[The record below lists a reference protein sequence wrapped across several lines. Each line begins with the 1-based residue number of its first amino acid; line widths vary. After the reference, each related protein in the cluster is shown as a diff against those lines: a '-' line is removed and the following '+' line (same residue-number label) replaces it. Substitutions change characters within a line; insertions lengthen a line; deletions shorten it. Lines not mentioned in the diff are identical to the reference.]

1 MRARGAQITDITI
14 LVVAADD
21 GVMPQTIEAIN
32 HAKAAG
38 MPIIVAVNKIDK
50 PQANPD
56 RVMQELTEYELVPEA
71 WGGDTIFAP
80 ISAKFGEGLENLLD
94 MILLVS
100 EVEELKAN
108 PDRRA
113 IGSVIEAELDKGRGP
128 VATLLVQDGTL
139 NIGDPI
145 VVGNTFGRVRAMVN
159 DLGRRVKKLAQV
171 HQLKSLD

>member
-1 MRARGAQITDITI
+1 
-14 LVVAADD
+14 
-21 GVMPQTIEAIN
+21 
-32 HAKAAG
+32 
-38 MPIIVAVNKIDK
+38 
-50 PQANPD
+50 
-56 RVMQELTEYELVPEA
+56 
-71 WGGDTIFAP
+71 AP

-145 VVGNTFGRVRAMVN
+145 VVGNTF
-159 DLGRRVKKLAQV
+159 
-171 HQLKSLD
+171 

>member
-1 MRARGAQITDITI
+1 
-14 LVVAADD
+14 
-21 GVMPQTIEAIN
+21 
-32 HAKAAG
+32 
-38 MPIIVAVNKIDK
+38 
-50 PQANPD
+50 
-56 RVMQELTEYELVPEA
+56 EA

-80 ISAKFGEGLENLLD
+80 ITAKFGEGLENLLD

-128 VATLLVQDGTL
+128 GATLLVQDGTL

-145 VVGNTFGRVRAMVN
+145 VFGNTFGRVRAMVN
-159 DLGRRVKKLAQV
+159 DLG
-171 HQLKSLD
+171 

>member
-1 MRARGAQITDITI
+1 
-14 LVVAADD
+14 VVAADD

-113 IGSVIEAELDKGRGP
+113 IGSVIEAE
-128 VATLLVQDGTL
+128 
-139 NIGDPI
+139 
-145 VVGNTFGRVRAMVN
+145 
-159 DLGRRVKKLAQV
+159 
-171 HQLKSLD
+171 

>member
-1 MRARGAQITDITI
+1 
-14 LVVAADD
+14 
-21 GVMPQTIEAIN
+21 
-32 HAKAAG
+32 
-38 MPIIVAVNKIDK
+38 
-50 PQANPD
+50 
-56 RVMQELTEYELVPEA
+56 
-71 WGGDTIFAP
+71 
-80 ISAKFGEGLENLLD
+80 

-159 DLGRRVKKLAQV
+159 DLGRRVKSWSKYT
-171 HQLKSLD
+171 S

>member
-1 MRARGAQITDITI
+1 
-14 LVVAADD
+14 
-21 GVMPQTIEAIN
+21 
-32 HAKAAG
+32 
-38 MPIIVAVNKIDK
+38 
-50 PQANPD
+50 
-56 RVMQELTEYELVPEA
+56 
-71 WGGDTIFAP
+71 
-80 ISAKFGEGLENLLD
+80 

-159 DLGRRVKKLAQV
+159 DLGRRVKKVGPSTPVEITGLNDVPQAGDRFV
-171 HQLKSLD
+171 VFEDENSKKYR

>member
-1 MRARGAQITDITI
+1 
-14 LVVAADD
+14 
-21 GVMPQTIEAIN
+21 
-32 HAKAAG
+32 
-38 MPIIVAVNKIDK
+38 
-50 PQANPD
+50 
-56 RVMQELTEYELVPEA
+56 
-71 WGGDTIFAP
+71 
-80 ISAKFGEGLENLLD
+80 

-159 DLGRRVKKLAQV
+159 DLGRRVKKLVQV